1 MSLLLCTEWLSHPQN
16 SNSSIWWWKITRP
29 AEDGTQRPAHDSTR
43 LCCHHV
49 TFPPEPRR
57 SLRTYGAQRVVIT
70 EAWSLSLIAMT
81 WYRSGFICLDIDLA
95 APKET
100 WPASW
105 NLSFIRQCT
114 LDCHVLGTTQDSSD
128 PQKCALLWQTTKYIG
143 TISANWLVS
152 QMFQDHTWYISC
164 CLGWMMK
171 SREGFE
177 VINSHV

>member
-105 NLSFIRQCT
+105 NPSFIRQCT
-114 LDCHVLGTTQDSSD
+114 LDCHCVRNDTGLKWPTEMCFIVTDYKIYRNHQC
-128 PQKCALLWQTTKYIG
+128 KLTC
-143 TISANWLVS
+143 V
-152 QMFQDHTWYISC
+152 FQDNTWYISC

>member
-95 APKET
+95 CK
-100 WPASW
+100 
-105 NLSFIRQCT
+105 LKSFIYPTVHIGLSCVRNDTGLKWPTEMCFIVTDYKIYRIHQCKLT
-114 LDCHVLGTTQDSSD
+114 CF
-128 PQKCALLWQTTKYIG
+128 P
-143 TISANWLVS
+143 NVS
-152 QMFQDHTWYISC
+152 RPHLIYFMLFGMDD
-164 CLGWMMK
+164 
-171 SREGFE
+171 E
-177 VINSHV
+177 VQRGIWGN